1 MRRGSIIALAGVL
14 ALLIAGTGCF
24 KSSTSQASSES
35 SSDSSSSS
43 SDSSGDKHSAL
54 ERDVRDY
61 TASHA
66 GRVRDVAV
74 LQREIGGLAS
84 EHGVAD
90 WESDAALHA
99 AIGRGLAEAGIAGDA
114 ARSLGTALVGD
125 DDQRLAWVLA
135 GQDTV
140 AGVAPVR

>member
-1 MRRGSIIALAGVL
+1 MRSGWITPTAAAL
-14 ALLIAGTGCF
+14 ALLIGTTGCF

-43 SDSSGDKHSAL
+43 SDSDGDKKHSAL

-66 GRVRDVAV
+66 GSLRDVAV
-74 LQREIGGLAS
+74 LQREIGSLAS

-90 WESDAALHA
+90 WESDVALHA
-99 AIGRGLAEAGIAGDA
+99 AIGRGLAEAGIDGDA
-114 ARSLGTALVGD
+114 ARSLGTALVGAD
-125 DDQRLAWVLA
+125 HQRLAWVLA
-135 GQDTV
+135 GQEPI
-140 AGVAPVR
+140 AVR